1 MTQTMTVYKTSEFEH
16 KEVGHIFYE
25 YTSKSLEYELA
36 HKLCTVNN
44 GSFIVIISNKGEP
57 LGSLNC

>member
-1 MTQTMTVYKTSEFEH
+1 MARTMTAYKTSELEH

-25 YTSKSLEYELA
+25 YTARSREYELA
-36 HKLCTVNN
+36 HKLCTINN
-44 GSFIVIISNKGEP
+44 GSFVVIIGNKGEP